1 MNNAPSCFE
10 RSPLHDTVWKIN
22 NFSAQKILREIYFG
36 EFEVSKIA
44 IIRVGELLPA
54 IYFT

>member
-10 RSPLHDTVWKIN
+10 RSPLQDTVWKIN
-22 NFSAQKILREIYFG
+22 NFSARKILREINFG

-44 IIRVGELLPA
+44 IVRVRE
-54 IYFT
+54 